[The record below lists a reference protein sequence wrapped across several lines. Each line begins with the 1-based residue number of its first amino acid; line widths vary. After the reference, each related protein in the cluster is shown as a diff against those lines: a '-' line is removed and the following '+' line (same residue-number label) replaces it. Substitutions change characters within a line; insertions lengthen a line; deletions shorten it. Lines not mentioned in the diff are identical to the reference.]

1 MNKETAMAINAV
13 SNKVNDCMARVDSYA
28 TMIHQQSTDS
38 INVSDGG
45 LTEIAELVADL
56 LARVEALEGGK

>member
-38 INVSDGG
+38 INVSDDG